1 MGPRVTANMPANHQ
15 PPLAAQAQRRGRL
28 SAASSSSSRSEPER
42 TATFM
47 ITLNTNHRPT
57 TDAEA
62 NAIADDLNRSVRAA
76 FMNSDNIYGDPV
88 GTGILKYR
96 IDGRPLRSLISTLD
110 FAGVQSEI
118 APVTGFLHAHA
129 VFVVKHHV
137 GGKGVHLSR
146 EAIQA
151 AVRAAGSNPYVTA
164 LPYVHISGFP
174 TFESLRKYIMKG
186 HFSEEAKQHWAR
198 DAAAHVDAENNT
210 LLRTDLG

>member
-1 MGPRVTANMPANHQ
+1 
-15 PPLAAQAQRRGRL
+15 
-28 SAASSSSSRSEPER
+28 
-42 TATFM
+42 M

-62 NAIADDLNRSVRAA
+62 NAIAEDLNRSVRAA
-76 FMNSDNIYGDPV
+76 FMNSDNLYGNPV
-88 GTGILKYR
+88 GSGILKYR
-96 IDGRPLRSLISTLD
+96 IDGRPLRSMISTMD

-118 APVTGFLHAHA
+118 APTTGFLHAHA

-137 GGKGVHLSR
+137 GGKGVHLDRAS
-146 EAIQA
+146 IQQ

-186 HFSEEAKQHWAR
+186 HFSAEAKQSWAQ
-198 DAAAHVDAENNT
+198 DAVAHVTADGDA
-210 LLRTDLG
+210 LIRTDLG